1 MNADVKYSLDVYD
14 EQIDLTYYGYDE
26 NISWSMLTMLQ
37 QNEIIDSLR
46 AEKFI
51 RISVED
57 ENKDL

>member
-14 EQIDLTYYGYDE
+14 EQIDLEYYGYDE
-26 NISWSMLTMLQ
+26 NISWSMLTMSQ

-46 AEKFI
+46 SEKFI